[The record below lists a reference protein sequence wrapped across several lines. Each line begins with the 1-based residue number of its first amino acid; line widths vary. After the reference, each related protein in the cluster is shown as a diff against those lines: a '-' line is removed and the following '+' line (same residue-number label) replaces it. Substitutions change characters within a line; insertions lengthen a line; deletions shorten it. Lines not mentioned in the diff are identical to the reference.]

1 MCNVV
6 CRIVPDE
13 KTTKEFKEKI
23 DDEYRVNMI
32 VDNLPLTKEE
42 KYFINNHL
50 TFTVKYHKDPQTDS
64 ARIVGFEV
72 NAFSV
77 KHQYDGKWT
86 NKTRLT
92 TCDAHAKRL
101 VSRSDPPQEVENKK
115 EIIFTYDVDFQISLR
130 RVKSNRH
137 PDGTLIF

>member
-1 MCNVV
+1 MTSCA
-6 CRIVPDE
+6 
-13 KTTKEFKEKI
+13 T
-23 DDEYRVNMI
+23 VNFRRYSI
-32 VDNLPLTKEE
+32 QYAGTKEE

-115 EIIFTYDVDFQISLR
+115 EIIFTYDVDFQESEI
-130 RVKSNRH
+130 K
-137 PDGTLIF
+137 